1 MAHSGI
7 GSGNGTDAYL
17 DQQGI
22 MGISY
27 GKDDQRMCYNPAKS
41 YQLGWY
47 DDKVKTINPLSRDP
61 DEGIGESA
69 VGVFT
74 MNGVSDYE
82 KNDSALIVLRLAQNT
97 TGKDY
102 FVGYNRK
109 DGINA
114 DTPVDGDKITIVRK
128 EEGLPDEFGASTKVA
143 SLDPGE
149 FHIITNFDETGR
161 DVKVSFIGLRDGNAT
176 IQVADVQEQVAE
188 VQELKTIIK
197 TTIKTTK
204 KGKAVTKQKVTTTVK
219 DTSCAPHRIEFTT
232 DSSPESMKWFILED
246 GGIGRAYATSPT
258 YTEQDTLYADQFCL
272 PYDVTYN
279 FFLKYGEG
287 ESIGRGNFTVYD
299 QQDNIVFSHM
309 SETELLANGVQVR
322 SFVAVEN
329 PSFMDSLGS
338 TAGASLERFGT
349 SPNKPS
355 KVKPRAIDQPT
366 RMERKKMRRGRRRRR
381 KVPQRKSSSSNT
393 EGKRVS
399 TAGKSQSCKDDKLS
413 PFIWSEGQ
421 RRLSCQE
428 ISEKEKCD
436 VIWFKTKKPLWQ
448 VCQRSCKRC
457 DDLLFV

>member
-69 VGVFT
+69 AGVFT

-82 KNDSALIVLRLAQNT
+82 KNDSALIVLRLAQNIS
-97 TGKDY
+97 GKDY

-114 DTPVDGDKITIVRK
+114 DTPEDGDKITIVRK

-149 FHIITNFDETGR
+149 SHIIENYDETGR
-161 DVKVSFIGLRDGNAT
+161 DVKVSFIALRDGNAT
-176 IQVADVQEQVAE
+176 IQVADVQEQVADVE
-188 VQELKTIIK
+188 EQKTTIK

-204 KGKAVTKQKVTTTVK
+204 KGKAVSKQKVTTTIK
-219 DTSCAPHRIEFTT
+219 DASCAPHRIEFTT
-232 DSSPESMKWFILED
+232 DSSPENMKWFILED
-246 GGIGRAYATSPT
+246 GGIGRVYATSPK
-258 YTEQDTLYADQFCL
+258 YTEQETLYTDQFCL

-279 FFLKYGEG
+279 FFVKYGDG
-287 ESIGRGNFTVYD
+287 ESISRGNFTVYD
-299 QQDNIVFSHM
+299 EKDNIVFSDM
-309 SETELLANGVQVR
+309 SMTELIANGVQVR
-322 SFVAVEN
+322 SFVAVKN
-329 PSFMDSLGS
+329 PSFIDSSGISAGS
-338 TAGASLERFGT
+338 SLERFGT
-349 SPNKPS
+349 TPIKPS
-355 KVKPRAIDQPT
+355 KVKPKTINQPT
-366 RMERKKMRRGRRRRR
+366 RMQRKRRRKGRRR
-381 KVPQRKSSSSNT
+381 KIPPKKSSS
-393 EGKRVS
+393 
-399 TAGKSQSCKDDKLS
+399 CKDEKLS
-413 PFIWSEGQ
+413 PFTWSEGQ

-436 VIWFKTKKPLWQ
+436 VIWFKTNKPLWQ
-448 VCQRSCKRC
+448 VCQRSCKKC
-457 DDLLFV
+457 DELLFV